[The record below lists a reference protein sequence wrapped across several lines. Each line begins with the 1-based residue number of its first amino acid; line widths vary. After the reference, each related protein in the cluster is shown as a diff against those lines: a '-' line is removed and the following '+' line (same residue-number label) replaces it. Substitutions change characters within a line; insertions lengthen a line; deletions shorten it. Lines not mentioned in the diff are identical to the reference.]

1 MMNTVLK
8 CHNAYKM
15 GAIYLYWYSD
25 WKKLTCHSSCVRSV
39 STEKR
44 GCFRNICK
52 AR

>member
-25 WKKLTCHSSCVRSV
+25 WKKMSQFMFEISQH
-39 STEKR
+39 
-44 GCFRNICK
+44 
-52 AR
+52 